1 MQALVNRLW
10 YNRQAGVHWL
20 LVLLLLPLS
29 GLFYLLTSLRRQLFR
44 LGLKSS
50 ARLDVPVI
58 VVGNITVG
66 GSGKTPT
73 VIYLIELLRHNGY
86 RPGVISRGYGVEF
99 SGCKRV
105 IAGMP
110 ASEVGDEPAMIVA
123 RTQVP
128 MVIGRNRVAA
138 GKALREWQAVDVI
151 ISDDGLQHY
160 RLERD
165 IEILVLDGKRRFGN
179 GLLLPAGPLR
189 EGRWRQ
195 RTVDF
200 TLVNGE
206 SAHPEEFEMA
216 LAPGNWRSVADGE
229 LVSANLTESPADNP
243 LSENV
248 AIAGI
253 GNPQRFFDTL
263 THIGVHPVHQ
273 HAFDDHQAYSLE
285 AIETVAAGRG
295 VLMTEKDAV
304 KCREFAKS
312 NWCYLP
318 VDAKI
323 APEFEQQLLTLLR
336 RRENVQ
342 QGN

>member
-1 MQALVNRLW
+1 MQTLVNRLW
-10 YNRQAGVHWL
+10 YDRQVGVHWL

-44 LGLKSS
+44 LRLKSS
-50 ARLDVPVI
+50 VRLDVPVI

-73 VIYLIELLRHNGY
+73 VIYLIELLRRHGY

-99 SGCKRV
+99 TGCKRV
-105 IAGMP
+105 ISGMP

-128 MVIGRNRVAA
+128 MVIGSDRVAA
-138 GKALREWQAVDVI
+138 GQALLEWQAVDVI

-165 IEILVLDGKRRFGN
+165 VEILVLDGKRRFGN

-206 SAHPEEFEMA
+206 RAHPEEFEMA
-216 LAPGNWRSVADGE
+216 LAPGSWRRVADGV
-229 LVSANLTESPADNP
+229 VSVDNP
-243 LSENV
+243 LSDNV

-304 KCREFAKS
+304 KCRDFAKS
-312 NWCYLP
+312 NWWYLP

-323 APEFEQQLLTLLR
+323 APEFEQQLLTLLER
-336 RRENVQ
+336 R
-342 QGN
+342 

>member
-10 YNRQAGVHWL
+10 YDRQAGVHWL

-50 ARLDVPVI
+50 ARLNVPVI

-73 VIYLIELLRHNGY
+73 VIYLIELLRRNGY

-110 ASEVGDEPAMIVA
+110 ANEVGDEPAMIVA

-128 MVIGRNRVAA
+128 MVIGSDRVAA
-138 GKALREWQAVDVI
+138 ANALLDWQAVDVI

-195 RTVDF
+195 GCVDF

-206 SAHPEEFEMA
+206 CGGPEEYEMA

-229 LVSANLTESPADNP
+229 VVTANVDKSHES
-243 LSENV
+243 V

-263 THIGVHPVHQ
+263 SEIGVHPIGQ

-312 NWCYLP
+312 NWWYLP

-323 APEFEQQLLTLLR
+323 APEFEQQLLTLLK

>member
-1 MQALVNRLW
+1 MQTLVNRLW
-10 YNRQAGVHWL
+10 YDRQLGVHWL

-44 LGLKSS
+44 LRLKSS
-50 ARLDVPVI
+50 VRLDVPVI

-73 VIYLIELLRHNGY
+73 VIYLIELLRRHGY

-99 SGCKRV
+99 TGCKRV
-105 IAGMP
+105 ISGMP

-128 MVIGRNRVAA
+128 MVIGSDRVAA
-138 GKALREWQAVDVI
+138 GQALLEWQAVDVI

-165 IEILVLDGKRRFGN
+165 VEILVLDGKRRFGN

-206 SAHPEEFEMA
+206 RAHSQEFEMA
-216 LAPGNWRSVADGE
+216 LAPGSWRSVADGAV
-229 LVSANLTESPADNP
+229 LADNP
-243 LSENV
+243 LSDNV

-304 KCREFAKS
+304 KCRDFAKS
-312 NWCYLP
+312 NWWYLP

-323 APEFEQQLLTLLR
+323 APEFEQQLLTLLER
-336 RRENVQ
+336 R
-342 QGN
+342 

>member
-1 MQALVNRLW
+1 MQTLVNRLW
-10 YNRQAGVHWL
+10 YDRQLGVHWL

-44 LGLKSS
+44 LRLKSS
-50 ARLDVPVI
+50 VRLDVPVI

-73 VIYLIELLRHNGY
+73 VIYLIELLRRHGY

-99 SGCKRV
+99 TGCKQV
-105 IAGMP
+105 VSGMP

-128 MVIGRNRVAA
+128 MVIGSDRVAA
-138 GKALREWQAVDVI
+138 GQALLEWQAVDVI

-165 IEILVLDGKRRFGN
+165 VEILVLDGKRRFGN

-206 SAHPEEFEMA
+206 RAHSQEFEMA
-216 LAPGNWRSVADGE
+216 LAPGNWRSVADGA
-229 LVSANLTESPADNP
+229 VSVDNP
-243 LSENV
+243 LSDNV

-273 HAFDDHQAYSLE
+273 HAFDDHQAYSLD

-304 KCREFAKS
+304 KCRDFAKS
-312 NWCYLP
+312 NWWYLP

-323 APEFEQQLLTLLR
+323 APEFEQQLLTLLER
-336 RRENVQ
+336 R
-342 QGN
+342 

>member
-1 MQALVNRLW
+1 MQTLVNRLW
-10 YNRQAGVHWL
+10 YDRQLGVHWL

-29 GLFYLLTSLRRQLFR
+29 ALFYLLTSLRRQLFR
-44 LGLKSS
+44 LRLKSS
-50 ARLDVPVI
+50 VRLDVPVI

-73 VIYLIELLRHNGY
+73 VIYLIELLRRHGY

-99 SGCKRV
+99 TGCKRV
-105 IAGMP
+105 ISGMP

-128 MVIGRNRVAA
+128 MVIGSDRVAA
-138 GKALREWQAVDVI
+138 GQALLEWQAVDVI

-165 IEILVLDGKRRFGN
+165 VEILVLDGKRRFGN

-206 SAHPEEFEMA
+206 RVHPQEFEMA
-216 LAPGNWRSVADGE
+216 LAPGSWCRVADGAV
-229 LVSANLTESPADNP
+229 LADNP
-243 LSENV
+243 LSDNV

-273 HAFDDHQAYSLE
+273 HAFDDHKAYSLE
-285 AIETVAAGRG
+285 AIEMVAAGRG

-304 KCREFAKS
+304 KCRDFAKS
-312 NWCYLP
+312 NWWYLP

-323 APEFEQQLLTLLR
+323 APEFEQQLLTLLER
-336 RRENVQ
+336 R
-342 QGN
+342 